1 MKLPAIIRDLVN
13 AQNSSDFKA
22 YAACFTTDATV
33 FDEGH
38 DHQGKEEIKA
48 WIESA
53 TLKYQ
58 TVIEPKEY
66 LEVDDQAV
74 LTTNVSGTFPGSP
87 IVLKYT
93 MEFAEGL
100 VRTLKITG

>member
-1 MKLPAIIRDLVN
+1 MKLPAIITDLVN
-13 AQNSSDFKA
+13 AQNSSDFNA

-53 TLKYQ
+53 TAKYQ
-58 TVIEPKEY
+58 TVMEPTAYVETDEK
-66 LEVDDQAV
+66 AV
-74 LTTNVSGTFPGSP
+74 LTTKISGTFPGSP
-87 IVLKYT
+87 IVLKYN
-93 MEFAEGL
+93 MEIAQGL
-100 VRTLKITG
+100 ISALKITG